1 MPENIQETKVL
12 NTDKSNM
19 KYADRD
25 KWTGSPGSTAE
36 EKTWINAPQNSTFV
50 VISGTYSG
58 IGSDGNT
65 YTGNVSYT
73 IHLGDFS
80 NGPDGSM
87 GNFSVERN
95 SSYTYTITV
104 KGVDKI
110 IAEAKKK
117 QTNISKEQKDRYLLM
132 MHQLIRMSWMLITNK
147 YI

>member
-1 MPENIQETKVL
+1 
-12 NTDKSNM
+12 
-19 KYADRD
+19 
-25 KWTGSPGSTAE
+25 
-36 EKTWINAPQNSTFV
+36 
-50 VISGTYSG
+50 
-58 IGSDGNT
+58 
-65 YTGNVSYT
+65 
-73 IHLGDFS
+73 
-80 NGPDGSM
+80 M